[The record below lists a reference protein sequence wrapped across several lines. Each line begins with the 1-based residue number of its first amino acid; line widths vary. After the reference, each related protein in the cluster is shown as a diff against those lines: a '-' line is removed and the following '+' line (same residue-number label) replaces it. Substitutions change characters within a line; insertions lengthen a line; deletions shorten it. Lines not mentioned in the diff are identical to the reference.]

1 MPHRGESVKRVSVE
15 GVVAESNQSAMSTA
29 VAAAPP
35 RKPPILLL
43 VLITIPVLVL
53 DQITKLFVKAHMSL
67 YETIPVVRNYIDIT
81 YTQNP
86 GAAFSM
92 FAGYAPWFRAA
103 FLFSMSAAAIVV
115 LVVLLVRSDRI
126 SVTSIAFA
134 LILAGAAGN
143 LIDRSIR
150 GEVIDF
156 IRLHYYDLSY
166 PIFNVADSAISI
178 GVTLIV
184 LATLFGR
191 DDKDPRPAA

>member
-1 MPHRGESVKRVSVE
+1 
-15 GVVAESNQSAMSTA
+15 
-29 VAAAPP
+29 
-35 RKPPILLL
+35 
-43 VLITIPVLVL
+43 
-53 DQITKLFVKAHMSL
+53 
-67 YETIPVVRNYIDIT
+67 
-81 YTQNP
+81 
-86 GAAFSM
+86 
-92 FAGYAPWFRAA
+92 
-103 FLFSMSAAAIVV
+103 VV